1 MAFRTIY
8 GVTKEQEV
16 APEWQARDIRPPFQ
30 RFLDWLRSPNAAF
43 LSALILTTAAWLAPP
58 LIPLFLPCMIV
69 LLLVALNSK
78 ETAPLKIPIQ
88 TGLIDPNEID
98 PGTRKPSQAK
108 GIFFLGNE
116 MRSGKELWLTNSD
129 CRQHFLVLGTTG
141 AGKTE
146 ALIGFGANALS
157 WSSGFLFC
165 DGKGDVALMAK
176 VYAML
181 RRFGREDD
189 LLVLNFMNDASSV
202 VPGRINTNSI
212 NPFATGSADELTQ
225 MMVSLMDEVGGDG
238 AMWKG
243 RAIAMLTGV
252 MRALVE
258 KRDKGLLDLNVGE
271 IRRHMVLTE
280 IEALARDQNLSSA
293 TIAAIQAYLKSL
305 PGYKENPGEKGQ
317 AQTTLDQHGYL
328 QMQFTKILGSLTD
341 VYGHIFS
348 TPYGEVDIADV
359 VLNRRILVIMLPALK
374 KSGDEINNLGKI
386 VVANLK
392 GMMGNV
398 LGSTIDGRYEDIVDK
413 RATNAPSPFIVVLD
427 EVGYYTVDG
436 MAVMAAQAR
445 SLGFSLVFASQDIPA
460 MKRRNEKEA
469 DSIIANTNVK
479 IIMRLEDPG
488 ATAKLAIERGDKAL
502 RVRVGGFERQ
512 IGDMVGLN
520 YVQNT
525 SANFEETSRI
535 SLRDLAAQKDGE
547 MHVLFQD
554 KIIRARSFF
563 ANPEGAIEKSALRPR
578 PNHFLRVPRP
588 SSDKYR
594 QNAEIKSLLKRLTAK
609 ADGDERPGSMLAK
622 ILQDEEVKLRS
633 ASETDNV
640 IASVLVEKM
649 STFGERKERSSSLMS
664 AACIAIASIAARME
678 RMEQENMPSFLK
690 EKIKMT
696 SEPLVSTSEQA
707 KEISTVA
714 FQKNLQDAGSSNVEQ
729 KSDFGKP
736 QRHKVVLRQNGTERE
751 FSGGLP
757 ETVRGMAAKSLSAST
772 IPGFPTEAQKQEFQR
787 LLEEGSR
794 INEIGPNDTSG
805 VDDLSLLDEL
815 DKLGK
820 TSENVSTPKE
830 GDDTSQFATSS
841 VISGIDEEQSPVE
854 SSIKSTSSNN
864 DILSILYGDD
874 EEDDEE

>member
-1 MAFRTIY
+1 
-8 GVTKEQEV
+8 
-16 APEWQARDIRPPFQ
+16 
-30 RFLDWLRSPNAAF
+30 
-43 LSALILTTAAWLAPP
+43 
-58 LIPLFLPCMIV
+58 
-69 LLLVALNSK
+69 
-78 ETAPLKIPIQ
+78 
-88 TGLIDPNEID
+88 
-98 PGTRKPSQAK
+98 
-108 GIFFLGNE
+108 
-116 MRSGKELWLTNSD
+116 
-129 CRQHFLVLGTTG
+129 
-141 AGKTE
+141 
-146 ALIGFGANALS
+146 
-157 WSSGFLFC
+157 
-165 DGKGDVALMAK
+165 
-176 VYAML
+176 ML

-225 MMVSLMDEVGGDG
+225 MMVSMMDEVGGDG

-280 IEALARDQNLSSA
+280 IEALARDQNLSPS
-293 TIAAIQAYLKSL
+293 TIAAIQAYLRSL

-502 RVRVGGFERQ
+502 RVRVGGFDRQ
-512 IGDMVGLN
+512 MGDVSGLN
-520 YVQNT
+520 YVQNA

-554 KIIRARSFF
+554 RIIRARSFF

-588 SSDKYR
+588 SSERYR
-594 QNAEIKSLLKRLTAK
+594 RNAELETLLKRLTAK
-609 ADGDERPGSMLAK
+609 ANGDDRPGSL
-622 ILQDEEVKLRS
+622 LTRVLRDEEARLRS
-633 ASETDNV
+633 GATADTMNRLE
-640 IASVLVEKM
+640 IASVLSEQM
-649 STFGERKERSSSLMS
+649 SASGERGARASSPMS
-664 AACIAIASIAARME
+664 AACVALARIAARAGDPSEEKPATTPQSSIPSSE
-678 RMEQENMPSFLK
+678 R
-690 EKIKMT
+690 
-696 SEPLVSTSEQA
+696 A
-707 KEISTVA
+707 KEASLTASPGVR
-714 FQKNLQDAGSSNVEQ
+714 QDAGLPGA
-729 KSDFGKP
+729 DRGPDTTKP
-736 QRHKVVLRQNGTERE
+736 QRHKVVLRQDGKERE
-751 FSGGLP
+751 FSGGIS
-757 ETVRGMAAKSLSAST
+757 ETVREMAAKSLSAST
-772 IPGFPTEAQKQEFQR
+772 IPGFPTEAQIHEFQR
-787 LLEEGSR
+787 LVEEGSR
-794 INEIGPNDTSG
+794 TDGVAASDTSG
-805 VDDLSLLDEL
+805 LDDLGLLDEL
-815 DKLGK
+815 DRLGR
-820 TSENVSTPKE
+820 TPEGASKDE
-830 GDDTSQFATSS
+830 TGDDGSRSAVLATDGEQAQAASEEEAEDASGGGGTRATS
-841 VISGIDEEQSPVE
+841 GAADL
-854 SSIKSTSSNN
+854 
-864 DILSILYGDD
+864 LSILYGEDED
-874 EEDDEE
+874 EEEE

>member
-1 MAFRTIY
+1 
-8 GVTKEQEV
+8 
-16 APEWQARDIRPPFQ
+16 
-30 RFLDWLRSPNAAF
+30 
-43 LSALILTTAAWLAPP
+43 
-58 LIPLFLPCMIV
+58 
-69 LLLVALNSK
+69 
-78 ETAPLKIPIQ
+78 
-88 TGLIDPNEID
+88 
-98 PGTRKPSQAK
+98 
-108 GIFFLGNE
+108 
-116 MRSGKELWLTNSD
+116 
-129 CRQHFLVLGTTG
+129 
-141 AGKTE
+141 
-146 ALIGFGANALS
+146 
-157 WSSGFLFC
+157 
-165 DGKGDVALMAK
+165 
-176 VYAML
+176 
-181 RRFGREDD
+181 
-189 LLVLNFMNDASSV
+189 
-202 VPGRINTNSI
+202 
-212 NPFATGSADELTQ
+212 
-225 MMVSLMDEVGGDG
+225 
-238 AMWKG
+238 MWKG

-258 KRDKGLLDLNVGE
+258 KRDKGLIDLNVGE

-280 IEALARDQNLSSA
+280 IEALGRDPALSPS
-293 TIAAIQAYLKSL
+293 TIAAIQAYLRSL

-502 RVRVGGFERQ
+502 RVRVGGFDRQ
-512 IGDMVGLN
+512 MGDVSGLN
-520 YVQNT
+520 YVQNA

-554 KIIRARSFF
+554 RIIRARSFF

-588 SSDKYR
+588 SSERYR
-594 QNAEIKSLLKRLTAK
+594 RNAELEALLKRLTAK
-609 ADGDERPGSMLAK
+609 ANGDDRPGSLLARS
-622 ILQDEEVKLRS
+622 LRDEEARLRS
-633 ASETDNV
+633 GAMADTTNRRE
-640 IASVLVEKM
+640 IASILADRM
-649 STFGERKERSSSLMS
+649 SGSGGKGGRAPSPMS
-664 AACIAIASIAARME
+664 AACVALAHIAAGAAE
-678 RMEQENMPSFLK
+678 PSEEKPATTPQTTIPSSGSTK
-690 EKIKMT
+690 ET
-696 SEPLVSTSEQA
+696 TFAAPRDSR
-707 KEISTVA
+707 
-714 FQKNLQDAGSSNVEQ
+714 QDAGPE
-729 KSDFGKP
+729 DTDREPDTAKP
-736 QRHKVVLRQNGTERE
+736 QRHKVVLRQDGKERE
-751 FSGGLP
+751 FSGGIP
-757 ETVRGMAAKSLSAST
+757 ETVREMAAKSLSASS
-772 IPGFPTEAQKQEFQR
+772 IPGFPTEAEIREFQR
-787 LLEEGSR
+787 LVEEGSR
-794 INEIGPNDTSG
+794 AGDAHASDTSG
-805 VDDLSLLDEL
+805 LDDLGLLDEL
-815 DKLGK
+815 DRLG
-820 TSENVSTPKE
+820 TPLQDSSMPEEGNDGSRPVASTNE
-830 GDDTSQFATSS
+830 GERAQAGPGEEAEGASGDGTRPASGS
-841 VISGIDEEQSPVE
+841 VDL
-854 SSIKSTSSNN
+854 
-864 DILSILYGDD
+864 LSILYG
-874 EEDDEE
+874 EDDEEEE

>member
-8 GVTKEQEV
+8 GVTKEQEI

-43 LSALILTTAAWLAPP
+43 LSALVLTAAAWLAPP

-69 LLLVALNSK
+69 LLLIALTSK

-116 MRSGKELWLTNSD
+116 MRTGKELWLTNSD

-202 VPGRINTNSI
+202 VPGHLNTNSI
-212 NPFATGSADELTQ
+212 NPFATGTADELTQ

-280 IEALARDQNLSSA
+280 IEALAKDQNLSPS

-563 ANPEGAIEKSALRPR
+563 ANPEGAIEKSTLRPR
-578 PNHFLRVPRP
+578 PNHFVRVPRP

-594 QNAEIKSLLKRLTAK
+594 QNAEVDSLLKNLIAK
-609 ADGDERPGSMLAK
+609 AEGDERPGSLLAK
-622 ILQDEEVKLRS
+622 LLRDEEIKLRS
-633 ASETDNV
+633 GDEKDSMIT
-640 IASVLVEKM
+640 SVLVEKM
-649 STFGERKERSSSLMS
+649 SSHGERKESSSSLMS
-664 AACIAIASIAARME
+664 ASCIAIACIAAKME
-678 RMEQENMPSFLK
+678 EANRPSFLK
-690 EKIKMT
+690 ENVKTT
-696 SEPLVSTSEQA
+696 SDSLVSTADQA
-707 KEISTVA
+707 KESSTVLSG
-714 FQKNLQDAGSSNVEQ
+714 KNLQNATLSSGEQ
-729 KSDFGKP
+729 RSSAEKP
-736 QRHKVVLRQNGTERE
+736 QRHKVVLRQDGTERE
-751 FSGGLP
+751 FSGGIP
-757 ETVRGMAAKSLSAST
+757 ETVREMAAKSLSASA
-772 IPGFPTEAQKQEFQR
+772 IPGFPTEAQIQEFQR

-794 INEIGPNDTSG
+794 VNNLDPNDKSSL
-805 VDDLSLLDEL
+805 DDLSLLDQL
-815 DKLGK
+815 DKLGE
-820 TSENVSTPKE
+820 TSDNASMSKE
-830 GDDTSQFATSS
+830 ADDASQSAQSS
-841 VISGIDEEQSPVE
+841 VASANDEEE
-854 SSIKSTSSNN
+854 SQTTSNGTSKFSS
-864 DILSILYGDD
+864 DEILSILYGDD
-874 EEDDEE
+874 DEDEED